1 MATHKQKAPARFGPG
16 RYVRWRND
24 TGQAVE
30 LKVDGELV
38 PNWYST
44 RIYSLP
50 VSASKAA
57 RKAGL
62 TRLGYSQ

>member
-1 MATHKQKAPARFGPG
+1 MTAHKQKAPARFGPS

-24 TGQAVE
+24 TGQTVE
-30 LKVDGELV
+30 LMVDGKPV
-38 PNWYST
+38 SNWYST